1 MGDVVGWIFVTLTI
15 LGFGYALVW
24 QIREALAIKRTTKW
38 ATRADK
44 RRLVGHYLMVVSLAG
59 FLISYLLNV
68 AVGFL
73 SYLNPETVQHALIN
87 SNTTGFACCLIL
99 AAFLVL
105 KFWVVPKDDT
115 GQRLLKAKI

>member
-1 MGDVVGWIFVTLTI
+1 MGDVVGWIFVVLTI
-15 LGFGYALVW
+15 AGFGYALVW

-38 ATRADK
+38 ETRADK
-44 RRLVGHYLMVVSLAG
+44 RRLVGHYILAVSLAG
-59 FLISYLLNV
+59 VLVSYLLNV

-87 SNTTGFACCLIL
+87 SNTTGFACVM
-99 AAFLVL
+99 FLVMFL
-105 KFWVVPKDDT
+105 VSKFWVVPKDEK